1 MQNKFY
7 SLILKFAVVAF
18 LPEMLYAAGTYYN
31 GNYTSPQRNNYN
43 YNMNGYGARPQQ
55 NAAYNNGAYNTT
67 NTTYSRDTTYSRTR
81 TGVMPNSNVYVGGNY
96 QNYTRVTESNPQQQT
111 RQVRKSGQSEGLSLG
126 ATLTHEFASWNFS
139 MNSAGSELHYDNI
152 RWNVLDAI
160 AKYDFGTGNTPMRI
174 EAGLKYGIQFGN
186 STMVDDDITNGGYL
200 VTEWYDHDDLNHNG
214 VVDSGEP
221 LEYLGPQVGHS
232 LSIGDSSGGD
242 MFGFHAGFGLPGMF
256 NIGSARVTP
265 SVGFRYF
272 KHKLE
277 TKKDHGLTVDTGT
290 CTAVSGSDEIQCDPL
305 VIAVNYTG
313 TELVG
318 GHVLWDA
325 EKIFNEDGEWTG
337 YWVLGSNENA
347 VTVDGTYMFYLPSIS
362 HSYETTWM
370 GPYLALD
377 LEYEINANNA
387 FNARFEL
394 GLPMYTSTGDQP
406 YRSDWEHP
414 KSVEDKGGFGDAWH
428 IGLLANY
435 MTALSD
441 AVALS
446 IGVTFD
452 YYTLSGGEANTYLN
466 SSYYTSRYNALLNYY
481 QNTLGLTEYDM
492 LNGYEA
498 GGVTYGP
505 NAEAVNIKQ
514 LESDCSG
521 WVCKTDNEIDSIYK
535 SMGLRVG
542 IQARF

>member
-43 YNMNGYGARPQQ
+43 YNMNGYVARPQQ

-81 TGVMPNSNVYVGGNY
+81 TGVVPNNNAYVGGSY
-96 QNYTRVTESNPQQQT
+96 QNYTRVTGVNSQQQQT
-111 RQVRKSGQSEGLSLG
+111 TRQVGKSSQKEGFTLG
-126 ATLTHEFASWNFS
+126 ATLTHEFANWNFS

-160 AKYDFGTGNTPMRI
+160 AKYDFSAGSTPMRV
-174 EAGLKYGIQFGN
+174 EAGLKYGMQFGD

-200 VTEWYDHDDLNHNG
+200 VTEWWDWNDTNGDHITQ
-214 VVDSGEP
+214 DSELTYIGEQ
-221 LEYLGPQVGHS
+221 YGHS
-232 LSIGDSSGGD
+232 LSIGNSSGGD
-242 MFGFHAGFGLPGMF
+242 MFGFHAGFGLPGLF
-256 NIGSARVTP
+256 QIGSARMTQ
-265 SVGFRYF
+265 SIGYRYF

-277 TKKDHGLTVDTGT
+277 TKKDHGLTVDTGSCST
-290 CTAVSGSDEIQCDPL
+290 VSGSDEIQCDPL
-305 VIAVNYTG
+305 VIATSYTG
-313 TELVG
+313 STLG
-318 GHVLWDA
+318 DLHVLWDA
-325 EKIFNEDGEWTG
+325 EKLYNDDGSWTG
-337 YWVLGSNENA
+337 YWLLGSGENA
-347 VTVDGTYMFYLPSIS
+347 VTVDGTYMFYLPGVS

-370 GPYLALD
+370 GPYVALD
-377 LEYEINANNA
+377 LEYDINANNA
-387 FNARFEL
+387 VNARFEL
-394 GLPMYTSTGDQP
+394 GLPMYTATGDQP
-406 YRSDWEHP
+406 YRSDWEHS

-428 IGLLANY
+428 VGLGANY

-441 AVALS
+441 SVALS

-452 YYTLSGGEANTYLN
+452 YYSLSGGKATTYLN
-466 SSYYTSRYNALLNYY
+466 EAWYMNIYNSLLDYY
-481 QNTLGLTEYDM
+481 QGLNPTWTASEVEQWMIENDTTAA
-492 LNGYEA
+492 NIVEQYEKC
-498 GGVTYGP
+498 P
-505 NAEAVNIKQ
+505 
-514 LESDCSG
+514 G